1 MQIVV
6 ESLETKRH
14 DYNNLLS
21 SHSLSSDDILFIVH
35 DDLLVITDII
45 DNVKNIYLGCTPAF
59 QVNYNREV
67 AMLCLQVR
75 KAGEVLQEI
84 GYIYQERSVDHTC
97 HGTVQEI
104 ISLVNAEKSN
114 RKQNISSAI
123 VTVKVENLKNN
134 RIGKSPDGQ
143 QQRVFK
149 KKALINDFWSSIP
162 DEIAITIGVETQNK
176 VHSLKSNPNEEFCVT
191 ILCPCHD
198 LTMINKLSKRQVYIT
213 RTRFYRSN
221 PPHFFSRSGLPRMNS
236 KPIIHV
242 HVPYA
247 CQNIDFNDNDWKTYV
262 H

>member
-6 ESLETKRH
+6 QSLETKRH

-21 SHSLSSDDILFIVH
+21 PHSLSSDDILFIVH

-45 DNVKNIYLGCTPAF
+45 DNVKNIYLGCIPGF
-59 QVNYNREV
+59 QV
-67 AMLCLQVR
+67 
-75 KAGEVLQEI
+75 
-84 GYIYQERSVDHTC
+84 
-97 HGTVQEI
+97 
-104 ISLVNAEKSN
+104 
-114 RKQNISSAI
+114 SSTI
-123 VTVKVENLKNN
+123 VTVKVENLKDN

-176 VHSLKSNPNEEFCVT
+176 FHSLKSNPHEQYYITN
-191 ILCPCHD
+191 LCPCHD
-198 LTMINKLSKRQVYIT
+198 FTMINKLSKRQVYIN
-213 RTRFYRSN
+213 RTRFYRGN

-242 HVPYA
+242 HLPCA

>member
-14 DYNNLLS
+14 DYNTLLS

-84 GYIYQERSVDHTC
+84 G
-97 HGTVQEI
+97 
-104 ISLVNAEKSN
+104 
-114 RKQNISSAI
+114 
-123 VTVKVENLKNN
+123 
-134 RIGKSPDGQ
+134 
-143 QQRVFK
+143 
-149 KKALINDFWSSIP
+149 
-162 DEIAITIGVETQNK
+162 
-176 VHSLKSNPNEEFCVT
+176 
-191 ILCPCHD
+191 
-198 LTMINKLSKRQVYIT
+198 
-213 RTRFYRSN
+213 
-221 PPHFFSRSGLPRMNS
+221 GLPRMNS

-242 HVPYA
+242 HVPCA